1 MHYQCKYRHLLW
13 KFAQLLCYSFFTRFG
28 FFLPRK
34 LWSQIF
40 FDKCHVCQVVP
51 QKSKSFKCLW
61 TRAPQIFSK
70 AGFVERLSVGAV
82 LGAGGGE
89 EPVARS
95 FIFWLSSIVIVV
107 MVMMLGAWCFVLVAG
122 GGEEPVAR
130 FSSFSPPC
138 SLLFIAA
145 PFCFGHF
152 RHSYLWYHH
161 CCQHLHIH
169 IPSFFS
175 IFSLVS

>member
-1 MHYQCKYRHLLW
+1 MPQ
-13 KFAQLLCYSFFTRFG
+13 
-28 FFLPRK
+28 K
-34 LWSQIF
+34 LWSQNF
-40 FDKCHVCQVVP
+40 FDKCHVCQVV
-51 QKSKSFKCLW
+51 
-61 TRAPQIFSK
+61 PQIFSK

-152 RHSYLWYHH
+152 RHSYL
-161 CCQHLHIH
+161 
-169 IPSFFS
+169 
-175 IFSLVS
+175 